1 MVDAP
6 APRASRRSC
15 NSTRSQLYD
24 CMQTGATEGVE
35 KNWVSG
41 FSRFFLSKLS
51 ATLQLVRGSVRA
63 HGKTLGN
70 ARHVVTRSVNV
81 GFTPSISEI
90 VFMLTST
97 AIQVTRNSALVQ
109 PRPSRSYSR
118 RNLDSIAD
126 RSPKKFMVTATRV
139 AACAG
144 FDEE

>member
-70 ARHVVTRSVNV
+70 AWHVVTRSVNV
-81 GFTPSISEI
+81 WVYS
-90 VFMLTST
+90 VD
-97 AIQVTRNSALVQ
+97 AIIGS
-109 PRPSRSYSR
+109 
-118 RNLDSIAD
+118 
-126 RSPKKFMVTATRV
+126 
-139 AACAG
+139 C
-144 FDEE
+144 